1 MQNAPQSIEG
11 HFFSRYSLCTTKYAK
26 GEQMRYRELIEQP
39 DAQQLQVKA
48 QKDQAK
54 QQLKNARRANELA
67 KAADLRLKQQ
77 QTQKTLAK
85 ISNTPIG

>member
-1 MQNAPQSIEG
+1 
-11 HFFSRYSLCTTKYAK
+11 
-26 GEQMRYRELIEQP
+26 MRYHELVEQP

-67 KAADLRLKQQ
+67 KAADLRVKQQ
-77 QTQKTLAK
+77 QTQAALAK
-85 ISNTPIG
+85 INRQN